1 MTIPSTSKEYFAG
14 GSASECAS
22 SLQAK
27 AKTFHTFMGGNAYT
41 DKITKMWRAYHGVYN
56 DESYANHEISFTGEQ
71 GELVSLPVNHF
82 RNIAE
87 HIKTMITSSRPT
99 MDARPINTD
108 YKSATQAALA
118 SGILEYY
125 MREKHLEDFIT
136 KAVEYAIVMGSG
148 YVKME
153 WNATSGE
160 AFDVDPETGEFAYN
174 GELEFSNPTPM
185 DVVFDGTKES
195 WDHQWIMVRSFKN
208 RYDLMAKYP
217 EMADK
222 IRAVPTKSSMDG
234 YSRALWSNDDTD
246 DIAVMEFFHKQT
258 EALPDGRYLLF
269 CNDDCILLDT
279 RMPYR
284 QIPVFRIS
292 PADYLGTSYGYSNM
306 FDLFPIQQCVNSI
319 YSAIQ
324 TNQTAFGVHNIFV
337 ETNANID
344 VSNLEGAMNVIKG
357 NKKPEVLSLLATP
370 REMFDF
376 LQVLI
381 SAMETISGVNSV
393 ARGNPEASLRSGSAL
408 ALVQSMALQFISGFQ
423 QSYVKLVEGSGTG
436 ILNILKDFAHTPRI
450 VAIVG
455 KSNKPYVQ
463 EFTGDMIKDIS
474 RVTVDMGNPLSRC
487 FEKDTPVLMFDGT
500 TKMVQDIKV
509 GNLVMGHDSKP
520 RTVGTIETGID
531 NMYKVRSSDDLRGFE
546 YGCNEQHVLTLKY
559 CSDDHRYDV
568 KKGDIIDISIKDYLN
583 LPGRHKRLLQGF
595 TTKVEFKKKDL
606 GIDPY
611 IFGAW
616 LGDGTSKGT
625 CLTSMDPELVQAWTE
640 YATSINMQVRI
651 EEYEIPNKAKNYHI
665 TSGQMHGR
673 SDRNPMMN
681 ELHAMEVIN
690 NKHIPFAYQTSDRN
704 DRLQLLA
711 GLIDTD
717 GYLNVET
724 FLISQKSDAIT
735 DGIIFVAKSLGFRV
749 THKKLKTNK
758 SELCPN
764 TEGMVNMVSIGGNT
778 WEIPTKLPRKQPKEK
793 TKARDWLNYGIS
805 VESVGADRYY
815 GFSLV
820 EDPHFVLGD
829 FTVTHNSIA
838 GRVQMAEQ
846 MMQMKLIKTPTQY
859 FQVLQ
864 NGKLDNMFEGDVHE
878 LLLIRRENEFLL
890 EGKPILANI
899 YDAHRTHIM
908 EHKSLAA
915 DPDLRFNSELMTAL
929 NAHIQEHID
938 MLRTVDPDLLQLLGE
953 QPLQPLQPQQQPG
966 MPPQEGGGPPPGPN
980 KGSMDQGMDRMM
992 QPQQGMNQE
1001 GDSIVDAV
1009 GGPQSLPSV
1018 PSPPPPFSD
1027 LPTDPAKM

>member
-1 MTIPSTSKEYFAG
+1 MAIPSTSKEYFAG
-14 GSASECAS
+14 GSASECAA

-27 AKTFHTFMGGNAYT
+27 AKSFHSFMGGNAYT

-118 SGILEYY
+118 SGILDYY

-195 WDHQWIMVRSFKN
+195 WDHQWVMVRSFKN

-222 IRAVPTKSSMDG
+222 IRAVPTKSSTDG

-246 DIAVMEFFHKQT
+246 DIAVMEFFHEQT

-269 CNDDCILLDT
+269 CNDDCVLLDT

-337 ETNANID
+337 QTNANID

-357 NKKPEVLSLLATP
+357 NSKPEVLSLLATP
-370 REMFDF
+370 KEMFDF

-474 RVTVDMGNPLSRC
+474 RVTVDMGNPLS
-487 FEKDTPVLMFDGT
+487 
-500 TKMVQDIKV
+500 
-509 GNLVMGHDSKP
+509 
-520 RTVGTIETGID
+520 
-531 NMYKVRSSDDLRGFE
+531 
-546 YGCNEQHVLTLKY
+546 
-559 CSDDHRYDV
+559 
-568 KKGDIIDISIKDYLN
+568 
-583 LPGRHKRLLQGF
+583 
-595 TTKVEFKKKDL
+595 
-606 GIDPY
+606 
-611 IFGAW
+611 
-616 LGDGTSKGT
+616 
-625 CLTSMDPELVQAWTE
+625 
-640 YATSINMQVRI
+640 
-651 EEYEIPNKAKNYHI
+651 
-665 TSGQMHGR
+665 
-673 SDRNPMMN
+673 
-681 ELHAMEVIN
+681 
-690 NKHIPFAYQTSDRN
+690 
-704 DRLQLLA
+704 
-711 GLIDTD
+711 
-717 GYLNVET
+717 
-724 FLISQKSDAIT
+724 
-735 DGIIFVAKSLGFRV
+735 
-749 THKKLKTNK
+749 KT
-758 SELCPN
+758 
-764 TEGMVNMVSIGGNT
+764 
-778 WEIPTKLPRKQPKEK
+778 
-793 TKARDWLNYGIS
+793 
-805 VESVGADRYY
+805 
-815 GFSLV
+815 
-820 EDPHFVLGD
+820 
-829 FTVTHNSIA
+829 IA

-859 FQVLQ
+859 FQVLN
-864 NGKLDNMFEGDVHE
+864 NGKLENMFEGDVHE

-915 DPDLRFNSELMTAL
+915 DPDLRFNATLMTAL

-953 QPLQPLQPQQQPG
+953 QPLQPQQVPG
-966 MPPQEGGGPPPGPN
+966 MPPPGAGGPPPGPT
-980 KGSMDQGMDRMM
+980 KDSMGQGMEEMM
-992 QPQQGMNQE
+992 QPQQGMNQQ
-1001 GDSIVDAV
+1001 GDSIADAV
-1009 GGPQSLPSV
+1009 GGPQSLPGV
-1018 PSPPPPFSD
+1018 PSPPPPFQNS
-1027 LPTDPAKM
+1027 PTDPAKM